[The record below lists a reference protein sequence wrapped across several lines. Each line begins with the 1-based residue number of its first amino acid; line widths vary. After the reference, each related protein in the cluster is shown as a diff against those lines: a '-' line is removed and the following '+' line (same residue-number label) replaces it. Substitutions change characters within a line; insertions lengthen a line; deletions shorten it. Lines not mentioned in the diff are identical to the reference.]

1 MTTEEFKKK
10 YPAYKDSAEFDLC
23 MYFHDEGYNEGY
35 KNSVEEYR
43 ETISRYEKEI
53 EELKGRNKE
62 LQKQFDVLDD
72 KAERVF
78 DKNVELNDKIIEL
91 KKENEVLKNNHMNV
105 GEYNRM
111 VHDIEILSAESE
123 KKNKYIQE
131 LEEENKKLRMQLSED
146 VWAITKEHNDLISSP
161 TILAANLAG
170 LGFKGTLVRE
180 QLVCNTAVSDNAVGT
195 YTETLKIE

>member
-1 MTTEEFKKK
+1 
-10 YPAYKDSAEFDLC
+10 

-111 VHDIEILSAESE
+111 VHDIEILSAELE

-131 LEEENKKLRMQLSED
+131 LEEKNKKLRMQLSED
-146 VWAITKEHNDLISSP
+146 VRAIAKEHNDLISSP
-161 TILAANLAG
+161 TVLAANLAG
-170 LGFKGTLVRE
+170 LGFKGILTRE
-180 QLVCNTAVSDNAVGT
+180 QPLINTNISEDEKVGV
-195 YTETLKIE
+195 YTETLTI